1 MKKRIIAFFA
11 AILIALPM
19 VTATASAAE
28 VQPRWS
34 LVRNINAWCSISDD
48 AYLGSVICDN
58 SVYKMD
64 INIVLY
70 EKGLFTS
77 YKEVSRVSKTVY
89 DYTHTTGS
97 TYSYSSSK
105 DYKVEITVKAYTQSG
120 QTETVTVYNEYT

>member
-19 VTATASAAE
+19 FTATASAAE

-34 LVRNINAWCSISDD
+34 LINSMNAWCSMDGN
-48 AYLGSVICDN
+48 AYLGSVTAST

-64 INIVLY
+64 IDLVLY
-70 EKGLFTS
+70 EKGFLTG

-89 DYTHTTGS
+89 DYVHTTAGGY
-97 TYSYSSSK
+97 TYSSTK
-105 DYKVEITVKAYTQSG
+105 DYKVVLTVKAYTSSG